1 MTAGAGQSNGGVWLT
16 PDQRVVKR
24 LLPGVEDQRHHAYW
38 RRQAEVAASGIVATT
53 PGVRSPGCV
62 RVDRD
67 ADGITLWMTEV
78 EAVTHE
84 PLELARALGRFGSAR
99 IAEPEW
105 GTRGILRDRLA
116 SVARRGGWVG
126 IEAAD
131 LEASLWRDVQALWV
145 RRDAALAELDQLP
158 RVPNHG
164 DAHPANLLGR
174 EGADVVAIDWE
185 QFGIGPVGFDIGY
198 LLLAVDVPFDDLLT
212 AYQDGAPDQTL
223 VRRGA
228 VLTAAYTAISRAAWA
243 LSQPG
248 PGDHL
253 DRLNRLADIVAEACG
268 TS

>member
-1 MTAGAGQSNGGVWLT
+1 MPWQPDPSWKPMTAGAGQSNGGVWLT

-116 SVARRGGWVG
+116 RVTRRGGWVG
-126 IEAAD
+126 SSRR
-131 LEASLWRDVQALWV
+131 ASRRLCGATFKLCGYDGTLPWRNWISCREYRTTATHI
-145 RRDAALAELDQLP
+145 RRICSVAKERRWSRSTGSSSGSGP
-158 RVPNHG
+158 W
-164 DAHPANLLGR
+164 
-174 EGADVVAIDWE
+174 GA
-185 QFGIGPVGFDIGY
+185 
-198 LLLAVDVPFDDLLT
+198 
-212 AYQDGAPDQTL
+212 
-223 VRRGA
+223 RRGHS
-228 VLTAAYTAISRAAWA
+228 VSRS
-243 LSQPG
+243 L
-248 PGDHL
+248 
-253 DRLNRLADIVAEACG
+253 G
-268 TS
+268 TI

>member
-16 PDQRVVKR
+16 PDRRVVKR

-116 SVARRGGWVG
+116 RVTRRGGWVG
-126 IEAAD
+126 IESAG

-174 EGADVVAIDWE
+174 EGAEVVAIDWE
-185 QFGIGPVGFDIGY
+185 QFGIGPVG
-198 LLLAVDVPFDDLLT
+198 
-212 AYQDGAPDQTL
+212 
-223 VRRGA
+223 
-228 VLTAAYTAISRAAWA
+228 RAAWA
-243 LSQPG
+243 LSQPE